1 MAPVP
6 FDKTSTW
13 LKGSD
18 KGPDAIIEASA
29 YLELYDIETKSEVYK
44 KGVHTA
50 SPLINST
57 PESMVK
63 SVHESVLSKLN
74 DDKFVVV
81 VGGEHSVSIGSI
93 QAHSDYYE
101 KLSVL
106 QLDAHSDLR
115 NEYEGSEF
123 NHACII
129 IEMLSA
135 GPRECC
141 LNLASARPFGGIWG
155 LFKMLRIGLPQGLDG
170 RVEQPLAKAVC
181 LLDCLE
187 QCLPFWGE
195 LMEPSLAIELTELG
209 MWVVETEDLF

>member
-1 MAPVP
+1 MLIACIFESCADVIG
-6 FDKTSTW
+6 DES
-13 LKGSD
+13 LGNS
-18 KGPDAIIEASA
+18 IER
-29 YLELYDIETKSEVYK
+29 
-44 KGVHTA
+44 
-50 SPLINST
+50 
-57 PESMVK
+57 
-63 SVHESVLSKLN
+63 
-74 DDKFVVV
+74 
-81 VGGEHSVSIGSI
+81 
-93 QAHSDYYE
+93 
-101 KLSVL
+101 
-106 QLDAHSDLR
+106 QLHA
-115 NEYEGSEF
+115 GAFEF

-135 GPRECC
+135 GARECC